1 MLLSWTN
8 YHEYSQEISNYSAL
22 DITVKPSFMKATIAE
37 KIITEIYSDAEN
49 LEGGQQVTVTLKSG
63 KTFTFNTAEND
74 ELILENIANCG
85 FLEVWIIS
93 DSEGVDGGT
102 AWIDLEEIAAIQI

>member
-1 MLLSWTN
+1 
-8 YHEYSQEISNYSAL
+8 
-22 DITVKPSFMKATIAE
+22 MKATIAE

-74 ELILENIANCG
+74 ELMLENIANCG
-85 FLEVWIIS
+85 FLEVMIIS
-93 DSEGVDGGT
+93 GSEGVDGGT